1 MPNQSNTSPLI
12 LIVIILAGF
21 VGGYFYYSQIGA
33 GDISEIAPPLS
44 INRNDDLGKFENIT
58 FPTKILE
65 NTAYRNLRIFG
76 EAPVQPG
83 LSGRID
89 IFAPF

>member
-1 MPNQSNTSPLI
+1 MPTQTKTSPLI
-12 LIVIILAGF
+12 LILIVLSGF
-21 VGGYFYYSQIGA
+21 VAGYFYYSQIGA
-33 GDISEIAPPLS
+33 GDISEIAPVIS

-58 FPTKILE
+58 FPTKVLE
-65 NTAYRNLRIFG
+65 NPSYRNLRVFG

-89 IFAPF
+89 IFSPF